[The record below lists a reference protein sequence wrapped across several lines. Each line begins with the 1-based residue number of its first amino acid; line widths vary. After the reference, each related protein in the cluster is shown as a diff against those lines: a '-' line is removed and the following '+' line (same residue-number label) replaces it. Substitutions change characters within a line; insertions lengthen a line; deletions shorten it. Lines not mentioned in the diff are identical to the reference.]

1 MKSMGNRLFLPF
13 MLLLG
18 TILAVLV
25 IVIGQLFP
33 IYLEQYNLQASLDIQ
48 EEMNN
53 VIAERQIKL
62 SEEDQAALYT
72 VQKIKTEEQ
81 LQSYMQTRLFM
92 LLAVLFSITIVLIGI
107 VCRYM
112 IRNFTAPIDNVT
124 ETALELAKGNY
135 RARAR
140 ENEQERMMPLSHSI
154 NILARNL
161 QDIATIREVE
171 EERLKTLIENMGS
184 SLMMIGREGNVSI
197 VNRVFLQRFGLP
209 LEDVEGKVFRTIGL
223 PKSLEQFIDRV
234 FLTEMPYR
242 QQIKMEIQQEFYNNE
257 VYGAPVIGDHGR
269 WLGVVVVMHD
279 VTELVR
285 LEQIRKDFVANVS
298 HELRTPITSIKGFS
312 ETLLDGAYKD
322 ETMLLSFLEI
332 IHKESNRLQMLIQDL
347 LELSKIEQHGFTVN
361 IMPMSLQEVLIRGAE
376 LTSPRLDEK
385 NMSFNVDI
393 ARDVQ
398 VMGDANRI
406 IQVVTN
412 LITNAIT
419 YSLEDTVVTIRLKE
433 NDEYGILEI
442 EDQGIGIEKN
452 EIPRIFE
459 LFYRVDRA
467 RSRNSGGTGLGL
479 AIVKHLVEAHNGRIL
494 VESEVGKGTKMVVSI
509 PKYSSEAVI
518 EN

>member
-1 MKSMGNRLFLPF
+1 MKSMSNRLFVTF

-18 TILAVLV
+18 TILAVLM

-33 IYLEQYNLQASLDIQ
+33 VYIEQYDEQASLEKQ
-48 EEMNN
+48 EFINQ
-53 VIAERQIKL
+53 VLDERKIEL
-62 SEEDQAALYT
+62 SKEDREALYR
-72 VQKIKTEEQ
+72 VQNAGEQHKI
-81 LQSYMQTRLFM
+81 LSSVRARLYV
-92 LLAVLFSITIVLIGI
+92 VLVILFTIALILIAI
-107 VCRYM
+107 VSRYM

-135 RARAR
+135 RARAH

-161 QDIATIREVE
+161 QDITTIREVE

-184 SLMMIGREGNVSI
+184 SLMMIGREGNISI
-197 VNRVFLQRFGLP
+197 VNRVFLERFGMQID
-209 LEDVEGKVFRTIGL
+209 DVQGKVFRTIGL
-223 PKSLEQFIDRV
+223 PKSLEQFIDHV

-242 QQIKMEIQQEFYNNE
+242 QQIKMEVQQELYNKE

-269 WLGVVVVMHD
+269 WLGVVIVMHD
-279 VTELVR
+279 ITELVR

-322 ETMLLSFLEI
+322 EKMLLSFLEI
-332 IHKESNRLQMLIQDL
+332 IYKESNRLQMLIQDL

-361 IMPMSLQEVLIRGAE
+361 IMSMGLQDVLIRGAE
-376 LTSPRLDEK
+376 LTGPRLDEK
-385 NMSFNVDI
+385 NMSFHVDI
-393 ARDVQ
+393 ERDVE

-406 IQVVTN
+406 IQIVTN

-419 YSLEDTVVTIRLKE
+419 YSPENTTVTIRLKE
-433 NDEYGILEI
+433 NEKYGIIEI
-442 EDQGIGIEKN
+442 EDQGIGIEKH
-452 EIPRIFE
+452 EIARVFE
-459 LFYRVDRA
+459 RFYRVDRA

-479 AIVKHLVEAHNGRIL
+479 AIVKHLVEAHHGRIQ
-494 VESEVGKGTKMVVSI
+494 VESEVGVGTKMIVMI
-509 PKYSSEAVI
+509 PK
-518 EN
+518 N

>member
-1 MKSMGNRLFLPF
+1 MKSMSNRLFLTF

-18 TILAVLV
+18 TILAVLM

-33 IYLEQYNLQASLDIQ
+33 VYIEQYDEQASLEKQ
-48 EEMNN
+48 EFINQVLDERKIELSKEDREAINRVQN
-53 VIAERQIKL
+53 AGEQHKVLLSVRARLYVVLVILFTI
-62 SEEDQAALYT
+62 AL
-72 VQKIKTEEQ
+72 I
-81 LQSYMQTRLFM
+81 LI
-92 LLAVLFSITIVLIGI
+92 AIVS
-107 VCRYM
+107 RYM

-135 RARAR
+135 RARAH

-161 QDIATIREVE
+161 QDITTIREVE

-184 SLMMIGREGNVSI
+184 SLMMIGREGNISI
-197 VNRVFLQRFGLP
+197 VNRVFLERFGMQID
-209 LEDVEGKVFRTIGL
+209 DVQGKVFRTIGL
-223 PKSLEQFIDRV
+223 PKSLEQFIDHV

-242 QQIKMEIQQEFYNNE
+242 QQIKMEVQQELYNKE

-269 WLGVVVVMHD
+269 WLGVVIVMHD
-279 VTELVR
+279 ITELVR

-322 ETMLLSFLEI
+322 EKMLLSFLEI
-332 IHKESNRLQMLIQDL
+332 IYKESNRLQMLIQDL

-361 IMPMSLQEVLIRGAE
+361 IMSMGLQDVLIRGAE
-376 LTSPRLDEK
+376 LTGPRLDEK
-385 NMSFNVDI
+385 NMSFHVDI
-393 ARDVQ
+393 ERDVE

-406 IQVVTN
+406 IQIVTN

-419 YSLEDTVVTIRLKE
+419 YSPENTTVSIRLKE
-433 NDEYGILEI
+433 NEKYGIIEI
-442 EDQGIGIEKN
+442 EDQGIGIEKH
-452 EIPRIFE
+452 EIARVFE
-459 LFYRVDRA
+459 RFYRVDRA

-479 AIVKHLVEAHNGRIL
+479 AIVKHLVEAHHGRIQ
-494 VESEVGKGTKMVVSI
+494 VESEVGVGTKMIVMI
-509 PKYSSEAVI
+509 PK
-518 EN
+518 N

>member
-1 MKSMGNRLFLPF
+1 MKSMSNRLFVTF

-18 TILAVLV
+18 TILAVLM

-33 IYLEQYNLQASLDIQ
+33 VYIEQYDEQASLEKQ
-48 EEMNN
+48 EFINQVLDERKIELSKEDREAINRVQN
-53 VIAERQIKL
+53 AGEQHKILSSVRARLYVVLVILFTI
-62 SEEDQAALYT
+62 AL
-72 VQKIKTEEQ
+72 I
-81 LQSYMQTRLFM
+81 LI
-92 LLAVLFSITIVLIGI
+92 AIVS
-107 VCRYM
+107 RYM

-135 RARAR
+135 RARAH

-161 QDIATIREVE
+161 QDITTIREVE

-184 SLMMIGREGNVSI
+184 SLMMIGREGNISI
-197 VNRVFLQRFGLP
+197 VNRVFLERFGMQID
-209 LEDVEGKVFRTIGL
+209 DVQGKVFRTIGL
-223 PKSLEQFIDRV
+223 PKSLEQFIDHV

-242 QQIKMEIQQEFYNNE
+242 QQIKMEVQQELYNKE

-269 WLGVVVVMHD
+269 WLGVVIVMHD
-279 VTELVR
+279 ITELVR

-322 ETMLLSFLEI
+322 EKMLLSFLEI
-332 IHKESNRLQMLIQDL
+332 IYKESNRLQMLIQDL

-361 IMPMSLQEVLIRGAE
+361 IMPMGLQDVLIRGAE
-376 LTSPRLDEK
+376 LTGPRLDEK
-385 NMSFNVDI
+385 NMSFHVDI
-393 ARDVQ
+393 ERDVE

-406 IQVVTN
+406 IQIVTN

-419 YSLEDTVVTIRLKE
+419 YSPENTTVSIRLKE
-433 NDEYGILEI
+433 NEKYGIIEI
-442 EDQGIGIEKN
+442 EDQGIGIEKH
-452 EIPRIFE
+452 EIARVFE
-459 LFYRVDRA
+459 RFYRVDRA

-479 AIVKHLVEAHNGRIL
+479 AIVKHLVEAHHGRIQ
-494 VESEVGKGTKMVVSI
+494 VESEVGVGTKMIVMI
-509 PKYSSEAVI
+509 PK
-518 EN
+518 N

>member
-1 MKSMGNRLFLPF
+1 MKSMSNRLFVTF

-25 IVIGQLFP
+25 IIIGQLFP
-33 IYLEQYNLQASLDIQ
+33 VFIGQYIEQESVVRQ
-48 EEMNN
+48 EEIKK
-53 VIAERQIKL
+53 VIEEQQIQL
-62 SEEDQAALYT
+62 SEGQEETLYT
-72 VQKIKTEEQ
+72 LLNRGTENSKIAPIHSKF
-81 LQSYMQTRLFM
+81 LIM
-92 LLAVLFSITIVLIGI
+92 LTIAFLSAMILIGL
-107 VCRYM
+107 VSRYM
-112 IRNFTAPIDNVT
+112 LRIFTAPIDNVT

-135 RARAR
+135 RARAY
-140 ENEQERMMPLSHSI
+140 EKDQERLMPLSHSI

-161 QDIATIREVE
+161 QDITTIREVE

-197 VNRVFLQRFGLP
+197 VNRVFLTRFGMP
-209 LEDVEGKVFRTIGL
+209 LEDVKGKVFRTIGL
-223 PKSLEQFIDRV
+223 PKSLEQFIDHV
-234 FLTEMPYR
+234 FLTEKPYR
-242 QQIKMEIQQEFYNNE
+242 QQIKMEIQQEYCINE

-298 HELRTPITSIKGFS
+298 HELRTPVTSIKGFS

-332 IHKESNRLQMLIQDL
+332 IHKESNRLQMLIHDL

-361 IMPMSLQEVLIRGAE
+361 IMPMGLREVLIRGAD

-385 NMSFNVDI
+385 NMSFNVEI
-393 ARDVQ
+393 EQDVQ

-406 IQVVTN
+406 IQIVTN

-419 YSLEDTVVTIRLKE
+419 YSPEDTTVTIRLRE
-433 NDEYGILEI
+433 NEEYGIFEI
-442 EDQGIGIEKN
+442 EDQGIGIEKQ
-452 EIPRIFE
+452 EIPRVFE
-459 LFYRVDRA
+459 RFYRVDRA

-479 AIVKHLVEAHNGRIL
+479 AIVKHLVEALHGRIQ
-494 VESEVGKGTKMVVSI
+494 VESEVGKGTKMIVSI
-509 PKYSSEAVI
+509 PKNDPDI
-518 EN
+518 E

>member
-1 MKSMGNRLFLPF
+1 MKSMSNRLFLTF

-18 TILAVLV
+18 TILAVLM

-33 IYLEQYNLQASLDIQ
+33 VYIEQYNEQASLQMQ
-48 EEMNN
+48 ESIN
-53 VIAERQIKL
+53 QILDDRKIEL
-62 SEEDQAALYT
+62 SKEDRESLNT
-72 VQKIKTEEQ
+72 VQNTEVQ
-81 LQSYMQTRLFM
+81 PLILSSVHARLYV
-92 LLAVLFSITIVLIGI
+92 VLVILFTIALILIAI
-107 VCRYM
+107 VSRYM

-135 RARAR
+135 RARAH

-161 QDIATIREVE
+161 QDITTIREVE

-184 SLMMIGREGNVSI
+184 SLMMIGREGNISI
-197 VNRVFLQRFGLP
+197 VNRVFLERFGMQID
-209 LEDVEGKVFRTIGL
+209 DVQGKVFRTIGL
-223 PKSLEQFIDRV
+223 PKSLEQFIDHV

-242 QQIKMEIQQEFYNNE
+242 QQIKMEVQQELYNKE

-269 WLGVVVVMHD
+269 WLGVVIVMHD
-279 VTELVR
+279 ITELVR

-322 ETMLLSFLEI
+322 EKMLLSFLEI
-332 IHKESNRLQMLIQDL
+332 IYKESNRLQMLIQDL

-361 IMPMSLQEVLIRGAE
+361 IMSMGLQDVLIRGAE
-376 LTSPRLDEK
+376 LTGPRLDEK
-385 NMSFNVDI
+385 NMSFHVDI
-393 ARDVQ
+393 ERDVE

-406 IQVVTN
+406 IQIVTN

-419 YSLEDTVVTIRLKE
+419 YSPENTTVTIRLKE
-433 NDEYGILEI
+433 NDKYGIIEI
-442 EDQGIGIEKN
+442 EDQGIGIEKH
-452 EIPRIFE
+452 EIARVFE
-459 LFYRVDRA
+459 RFYRVDRA

-479 AIVKHLVEAHNGRIL
+479 AIVKHLVEAHHGRIQ
-494 VESEVGKGTKMVVSI
+494 VESEVGVGTKMIVMI
-509 PKYSSEAVI
+509 PK
-518 EN
+518 N